1 MSSIDPETLDPKT
14 FSGVMARLTK
24 AISDMVE
31 TVAEALRECIARG
44 FRDADRIMRKLM
56 KALDPRWQRRRRRAL
71 ARSRRNNLYLK
82 SIGRCR

>member
-1 MSSIDPETLDPKT
+1 MSSVDPET
-14 FSGVMARLTK
+14 FSATMARLLK
-24 AISDMVE
+24 AVSDVVE
-31 TVAEALRECIARG
+31 TVAEALSERIARG

>member
-1 MSSIDPETLDPKT
+1 MSSVDPETLSAT
-14 FSGVMARLTK
+14 MARLLK
-24 AISDMVE
+24 AVSDVVE
-31 TVAEALRECIARG
+31 TVAEALSECIARG

>member
-1 MSSIDPETLDPKT
+1 MSSIDPET
-14 FSGVMARLTK
+14 FNVVMARLLK
-24 AISDMVE
+24 AFSDVAE

-44 FRDADRIMRKLM
+44 FRDADRIVRKLM
-56 KALDPRWQRRRRRAL
+56 KKLDPRWRRRRRRAL

>member
-1 MSSIDPETLDPKT
+1 MSSVDPET
-14 FSGVMARLTK
+14 FSATMARLLK
-24 AISDMVE
+24 AVSDVVE
-31 TVAEALRECIARG
+31 TVAEALSECIARG

>member
-1 MSSIDPETLDPKT
+1 MSSVDPET
-14 FSGVMARLTK
+14 FSATMTRLLK
-24 AISDMVE
+24 AVSDVVE
-31 TVAEALRECIARG
+31 TVAEALSECIARG

>member
-1 MSSIDPETLDPKT
+1 MSSIDPET
-14 FSGVMARLTK
+14 FSVAMARLLK
-24 AISDMVE
+24 AFSDVVE
-31 TVAEALRECIARG
+31 TVAKALRECIARG
-44 FRDADRIMRKLM
+44 FRDADRIMKQLM

>member
-1 MSSIDPETLDPKT
+1 MSSVDPET
-14 FSGVMARLTK
+14 FSVAMARFLK
-24 AISDMVE
+24 AFNNVVE

-44 FRDADRIMRKLM
+44 FRDADRIVRKLM